1 MAEKFFVKIEYLEY
15 NFQICDEFS
24 IAGTGPKDATM
35 NLKSL
40 RVFVNVMEEGT
51 LAQACRKLNL
61 SQPAASRLIQ
71 ILEAEFDIQLFHRE
85 KKRLIPTQEGE
96 TFYPEALRI
105 LASIDDLPG
114 MFEQI
119 AKDAAPPLR
128 VICHPRLVEGL
139 IVPAMAE
146 LIKRVPSVKVKLEVH
161 PRRYLGRR
169 ILHGLF
175 DVGIA
180 TLPLPDRN
188 PTPRFLAR
196 TDMLVVLPAAHP
208 LAAKAVLTPD
218 DVSGMAYVALEDT
231 TNMRSLL
238 DRELA
243 KADEHLE
250 VTHEMSTS
258 LAACRLVK
266 EGIGFTFT
274 DAITVSPEDERGIAI
289 RQWRPRVNIE
299 FGYFVLET
307 KRPHRARD
315 EFLSILKQICASRAE
330 TELD

>member
-1 MAEKFFVKIEYLEY
+1 
-15 NFQICDEFS
+15 
-24 IAGTGPKDATM
+24 M

-40 RVFVNVMEEGT
+40 RVFVNIMEEGT
-51 LAQACRKLNL
+51 LAQACRKLNV

-85 KKRLIPTQEGE
+85 RKRLIPTHQAEA
-96 TFYPEALRI
+96 FYPQALQI
-105 LASIDDLPG
+105 LAAVDDLPG
-114 MFEQI
+114 MFQQTTR
-119 AKDAAPPLR
+119 DLAPPLR

-146 LIKRVPSVKVKLEVH
+146 LVKRAPSVKLKLEVH

-169 ILHGLF
+169 ILHGLY
-175 DVGIA
+175 DVGVA

-188 PTPRFLAR
+188 PTPQFLAS
-196 TDMLVVLPAAHP
+196 TEMLVAVPAAHP
-208 LAAKAVLTPD
+208 LGSKSTLMPA
-218 DVSGMAYVALEDT
+218 DVRDMPYVALEDT

-243 KADEHLE
+243 KADEYLD

-274 DAITVSPEDERGIAI
+274 DAITFSADEERGLTI

-299 FGYFVLET
+299 LGYFVSDT
-307 KRPHRARD
+307 KRPHAARD
-315 EFLSILKQICASRAE
+315 IFVNILKQICASRSE
-330 TELD
+330 RVFV